1 MKVLGLCDMI
11 IKDGVS
17 KNSEGKYDFD
27 YSNDLEYDLIHLC
40 DDDFG
45 IKTAKGLTY
54 FYAYRFN
61 QSANIDDVKEFR
73 RLFKNNY
80 NNDSFFYKD
89 SVLDFIELGMLR
101 LDRYKSLTDFDVVFM
116 SDFGHGDSAGVMA
129 LLDSLLLEYTNGDF
143 LDVRL
148 VKESYDN
155 IQFDIEKAITALMET
170 ERYSDKKKAV
180 IAAKSIEKRFY
191 KLKESGVV
199 FKIKQYMPVAGRE
212 GFYDFLK
219 FDTDE
224 HKRVFMSLAK
234 GTNALICDD
243 FITSGS
249 TVKEMRRYLHSINPN
264 VTLTVFILVD
274 QLREY

>member
-1 MKVLGLCDMI
+1 MI
-11 IKDGVS
+11 IKDGVY

-45 IKTAKGLTY
+45 IKTAKSLTY

-129 LLDSLLLEYTNGDF
+129 LLDSLLLEYTDGDF

-155 IQFDIEKAITALMET
+155 IKFDIEKAITALVNT
-170 ERYSDKKKAV
+170 ERYSDIKKAT
-180 IAAKSIEKRFY
+180 IAAKSIERRFY
-191 KLKESGVV
+191 KLKDSGTV

-224 HKRVFMSLAK
+224 HKEIFMSLAK

-249 TVKEMRRYLHSINPN
+249 TVKEMQRYLHSINPN